1 MKEAAVKIL
10 DNKAAWLGLGALV
23 GAIFGD
29 KAAGIVNT
37 IGTLVMAVI

>member
-1 MKEAAVKIL
+1 MKETAIKIL

-29 KAAGIVNT
+29 KAAGVVNT
-37 IGTLVMAVI
+37 LGTLVMAVL